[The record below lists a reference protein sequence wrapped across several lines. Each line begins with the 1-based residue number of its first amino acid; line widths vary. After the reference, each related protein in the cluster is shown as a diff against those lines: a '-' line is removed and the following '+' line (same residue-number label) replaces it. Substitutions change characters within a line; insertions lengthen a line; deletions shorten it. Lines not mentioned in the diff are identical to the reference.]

1 MAYTA
6 TQVKDQFLLMY
17 PQFVDASTA
26 QIEAWAAV
34 SLTRVPVNAL
44 PTALQLPALAIKT
57 GELLSQSVAASVD
70 GMSLKREKT
79 RQAESEFFEA
89 IDSINFKA
97 IYADLVRP
105 YALRVFTSGS
115 NRCY

>member
-6 TQVKDQFLLMY
+6 AQVRTQFLLMY
-17 PQFVDASTA
+17 PQFVDAPTA

-44 PTALQLPALAIKT
+44 PTGLQLPALAVKT
-57 GELLSQSVAASVD
+57 GELLSHSVAASVD

-79 RQAESEFFEA
+79 RQAENEFFEA
-89 IDSINFKA
+89 LDSINFKA

-105 YALRVFTSGS
+105 YCLRAFTTTS
-115 NRCY
+115 